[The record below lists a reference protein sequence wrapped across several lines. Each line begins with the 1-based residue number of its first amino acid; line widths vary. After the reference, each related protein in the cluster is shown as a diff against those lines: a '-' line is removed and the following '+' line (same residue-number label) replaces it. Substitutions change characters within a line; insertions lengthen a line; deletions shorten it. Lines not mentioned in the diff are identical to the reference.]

1 MSGGKLFEVNKEI
14 YDTYYQSKRKERYF
28 SKDLKVENIKLSKD
42 GQKVTFIP
50 SREDS
55 LDRLMEKD
63 VQFFD
68 DSVDVEEKATQAI
81 MIKKL
86 KESLKLLNSDELDL
100 ITALFYEGKSEREVA
115 KKYNIAQSSL
125 NKRKVKIFAKL
136 KIFFKI

>member
-1 MSGGKLFEVNKEI
+1 MQKKKYCIMSGGKLFEVNKEI

-55 LDRLMEKD
+55 LNRLMEKD
-63 VQFFD
+63 IQFFD
-68 DSVDVEEKATQAI
+68 DSVDVEEIATQAI

-86 KESLKLLNSDELDL
+86 RESLKLLNSDELEL
-100 ITALFYEGKSEREVA
+100 ITALF
-115 KKYNIAQSSL
+115 L
-125 NKRKVKIFAKL
+125 
-136 KIFFKI
+136 